1 MKNSE
6 IKKIKNNINSKSFKV
21 NINGGNYFIKLYANK
36 ENFTKDF
43 LIYQLLKRH
52 NLNVPNLINYNLN
65 EKKIIFKFLNGK
77 KLKSFSKN
85 NLSQIF
91 RFLKNFQK
99 IKRGYIS
106 LKKNKKNFY
115 AKDNC
120 IYLIDHYKN
129 LNKRLRLIK
138 KNFKNDKQVLNLID
152 KKVVSHFSKIKDL
165 NYLLKKK
172 ISIKEIL
179 SPSDF
184 GSHNMLR
191 VKKKIFF
198 FDFDYAGIDSP
209 LKLKLDFLLNPNH
222 KFSKIEYKKIS
233 KSFDK
238 LFNLK
243 IDNKIENLLIKINI
257 LKCLLIILGAIKKK
271 TK

>member
-52 NLNVPNLINYNLN
+52 NLNIPNLINYNLN

-99 IKRGYIS
+99 IK
-106 LKKNKKNFY
+106 
-115 AKDNC
+115 KD
-120 IYLIDHYKN
+120 
-129 LNKRLRLIK
+129 
-138 KNFKNDKQVLNLID
+138 
-152 KKVVSHFSKIKDL
+152 
-165 NYLLKKK
+165 
-172 ISIKEIL
+172 
-179 SPSDF
+179 
-184 GSHNMLR
+184 
-191 VKKKIFF
+191 
-198 FDFDYAGIDSP
+198 
-209 LKLKLDFLLNPNH
+209 
-222 KFSKIEYKKIS
+222 
-233 KSFDK
+233 
-238 LFNLK
+238 
-243 IDNKIENLLIKINI
+243 
-257 LKCLLIILGAIKKK
+257 
-271 TK
+271 

>member
-172 ISIKEIL
+172 NFYQRNIVSFRFWLTQHVK
-179 SPSDF
+179 S
-184 GSHNMLR
+184 
-191 VKKKIFF
+191 KKKNIFF
-198 FDFDYAGIDSP
+198 
-209 LKLKLDFLLNPNH
+209 
-222 KFSKIEYKKIS
+222 
-233 KSFDK
+233 
-238 LFNLK
+238 
-243 IDNKIENLLIKINI
+243 
-257 LKCLLIILGAIKKK
+257 
-271 TK
+271 